1 MRILVV
7 EDNETVAA
15 QLAGA
20 LREANFAVD
29 VAHSGEDGYELGE
42 THDYAAVLLDINLQ
56 SGMDGITVLQTWRK
70 RGRTM
75 PVLLLTVKDRWT
87 EKVAGLEAGAHDY
100 ITKPYH
106 IEEVLARVWTH
117 IRIAGGNKASPE
129 LDCGPLNL
137 DTRSMRDI
145 LLDGAALPLTATEF
159 RLLAHLMLNKGR
171 VVGRQEL
178 TQQIYDLDDEHESN
192 TLDVFIYK
200 IRKKLGAQ
208 KALLKTVPGRG
219 YVLAEAAEEQPE
231 ADGG

>member
-7 EDNETVAA
+7 EDNETVAE

-29 VAHSGEDGYELGE
+29 VAHNGEDGYELGE

-117 IRIAGGNKASPE
+117 IRIAGGNASPE
-129 LDCGPLNL
+129 LACGPLNL

-145 LLDGAALPLTATEF
+145 LLEGAALPLTATEF

-178 TQQIYDLDDEHESN
+178 TQQIYDLGDEHESN

-200 IRKKLGAQ
+200 IRKKLGGY
-208 KALLKTVPGRG
+208 KKLLKTVPGRG
-219 YVLAEAAEEQPE
+219 YYLAEALEDEQEAGAE
-231 ADGG
+231 

>member
-1 MRILVV
+1 MRVLVV
-7 EDNETVAA
+7 EDNEMVAE

-29 VAHSGEDGYELGE
+29 LAHNAEDGYELGE
-42 THDYAAVLLDINLQ
+42 SQDYAAVLLDINLQ
-56 SGMDGITVLQTWRK
+56 SSMDGISVLQAWRK
-70 RGRTM
+70 KGRTM

-117 IRIAGGNKASPE
+117 IRIAVGNNSPE
-129 LDCGPLNL
+129 LACGPLCL

-159 RLLAHLMLNKGR
+159 RLLAHMMLNKGR
-171 VVGRQEL
+171 VISRQEL
-178 TQQIYDLDDEHESN
+178 TDHIYDLNDDHESN

-200 IRKKLGAQ
+200 IRKKLGDHRACLQ
-208 KALLKTVPGRG
+208 TAPGRG
-219 YVLAEAAEEQPE
+219 YFLTEEVSE
-231 ADGG
+231 TSDGGTA